1 MTGKEILKAKLII
14 FLENNGALEK
24 FMANLEAFHN
34 IDSLCESAIRNQD
47 KGRVFSSAFS
57 WSDTVE
63 GSAYWVSLY
72 ELFCSSYDDILT
84 DGIPAYNQWDNMW
97 DN

>member
-1 MTGKEILKAKLII
+1 MKEKERLKAKLII
-14 FLENNGALEK
+14 FLENNGAFEK
-24 FMANLEAFHN
+24 FMANLSAFN
-34 IDSLCESAIRNQD
+34 DIDSLCESAIRNQD

-57 WSDTVE
+57 WSGTVE

-72 ELFCSSYDDILT
+72 ELFSSSYDDILT
-84 DGIPAYNQWDNMW
+84 DGIIAYNQWDNMW